1 MRRLLVVFII
11 SIGLISSVL
20 SQTAIDYKN
29 YLNNGRILVIKGEYE
44 LGILSMDSA
53 LHASPGSL
61 IINKDRG
68 YAEMQLKEYT
78 KAIEDFN
85 KILNKNPNAIDVH
98 LQRGIAY
105 YHINKID
112 SAFVD
117 IQKVLNDNPYHREA
131 KEYMRYLV
139 NAKKLV
145 ETNNLNQLKNEQLK
159 IEQIR
164 LDKATER
171 EKIIKGSKNPLSF
184 WYSVF
189 ETW

>member
-1 MRRLLVVFII
+1 MRRVLIVFII

-20 SQTAIDYKN
+20 SQSAINYNN
-29 YLNNGRILVIKGEYE
+29 YLNNGRLLVIKGEYA

-105 YHINKID
+105 YHISKID
-112 SAFVD
+112 SALYD

-131 KEYMRYLV
+131 KEYMSYV
-139 NAKKLV
+139 ESGKKLI
-145 ETNNLNQLKNEQLK
+145 EQQNMTQLK
-159 IEQIR
+159 IEQDKIEKLR
-164 LDKATER
+164 LEKTKEK
-171 EKIIKGSKNPLSF
+171 EKIIKGAKNPLSF

>member
-1 MRRLLVVFII
+1 MRRLLIIFIF

-20 SQTAIDYKN
+20 SQSAINYNN
-29 YLNNGRILVIKGEYE
+29 YLNNGRLLVIKGEYA

-53 LHASPGSL
+53 LQASPGSL

-68 YAEMQLKEYT
+68 YAEMQLKKYNQ
-78 KAIEDFN
+78 AIEDFN

-105 YHINKID
+105 YHISKID
-112 SAFVD
+112 SAMYD
-117 IQKVLNDNPYHREA
+117 IQKVLNDNLYHREA
-131 KEYMRYLV
+131 KDYMSYV
-139 NAKKLV
+139 ESGKKLI
-145 ETNNLNQLKNEQLK
+145 EQQNRAQLK
-159 IEQIR
+159 IEQDKIEQLR
-164 LDKATER
+164 LEKTKEK
-171 EKIIKGSKNPLSF
+171 EKIIRGAKNPLAF

>member
-1 MRRLLVVFII
+1 MRRFLVIFII
-11 SIGLISSVL
+11 SISLISSVS

-29 YLNNGRILVIKGEYE
+29 YLNNGRLLVINGEYE

-53 LHASPGSL
+53 IQASPSSL

-105 YHINKID
+105 YHISKID
-112 SAFVD
+112 SAMYD

-131 KEYMRYLV
+131 KDYMNYV
-139 NAKKLV
+139 ESGKKLI
-145 ETNNLNQLKNEQLK
+145 EQQNRTQLK
-159 IEQIR
+159 IEQDKIEQLR
-164 LDKATER
+164 LEKTKER
-171 EKIIKGSKNPLSF
+171 EKIIKGSKSPLSF